1 MKKWLVGLVLTITA
15 VLGAGVVTALP
26 ADSSVVSARD
36 HWCC

>member
-1 MKKWLVGLVLTITA
+1 MKKRLVGLVLTITA

-26 ADSSVVSARD
+26 AGSSVASAGD